1 MDPPARSPR
10 KRLPPIRSS
19 ENAWKT
25 EILGPDPPESQEA
38 AFSSLEAESPD
49 VRKLSNGDPSR
60 AGIERSDTSE
70 SQEAFFSSFE
80 ALEENGNLGRKRKG
94 ADDLPLRLQEGH
106 PRKRQRQREI
116 PSTPDLSPKRSRSPS
131 PYPQTPLIR
140 PDIRNER
147 NQNWE
152 TETSGGEESAKED
165 SLGRE
170 ASPILAEHYRI
181 PRNTQ
186 AILEAPTQVV
196 DLGVAT
202 PQGGWGSQ
210 STAILS
216 GEGEPSFEPRPHS
229 QPSESRDH
237 EWKSSQPREQEPVI
251 DPVFTNMTNT
261 QQSPSSELESPSLFI
276 PERASSHPLNLES
289 PSLSIPDPASSP
301 PNTAAPAATPWNPSP
316 QAQVNA
322 RIDAWIERHVSAGR
336 VEAHVI
342 RALESTSLDP
352 RLADNVLEY
361 MDAHGGKIPED
372 MRGVWTAR
380 DDADTQSSDAAA
392 VERVFIK
399 HGDLADFRWTYLA
412 ELRKV

>member
-1 MDPPARSPR
+1 MDLPARSPR

-19 ENAWKT
+19 KNASKT
-25 EILGPDPPESQEA
+25 EILRSDPPESQEA
-38 AFSSLEAESPD
+38 AYSSLEAESPD
-49 VRKLSNGDPSR
+49 VRKLSKGDPSR

-80 ALEENGNLGRKRKG
+80 AFEENENLARKRKG

-106 PRKRQRQREI
+106 PRKRRRQREI
-116 PSTPDLSPKRSRSPS
+116 PSTPDLSPKWSPS
-131 PYPQTPLIR
+131 PSSNPQTPLIR

-152 TETSGGEESAKED
+152 TESSGGEESAKDD

-170 ASPILAEHYRI
+170 ASPILAEHYRV

-186 AILEAPTQVV
+186 AILEAQTQVV
-196 DLGVAT
+196 NLGLAT
-202 PQGGWGSQ
+202 PQGGWDSQ

-216 GEGEPSFEPRPHS
+216 GEPSFEPSQDPPHS

-261 QQSPSSELESPSLFI
+261 QQSPSLFIPERAFSPPPNLESPSLFI
-276 PERASSHPLNLES
+276 P
-289 PSLSIPDPASSP
+289 DPASSP
-301 PNTAAPAATPWNPSP
+301 PHTAPPAATPRNPSP
-316 QAQVNA
+316 QAEVNA
-322 RIDAWIERHVSAGR
+322 RIDAWIERHVRAGR

-352 RLADNVLEY
+352 HLADDVLKY

-412 ELRKV
+412 ELGKV

>member
-25 EILGPDPPESQEA
+25 EILGPDPQEA

-49 VRKLSNGDPSR
+49 VRKPSNGDPSSV
-60 AGIERSDTSE
+60 GIERSDTSE

-94 ADDLPLRLQEGH
+94 ADYLPLRLQEGH

-116 PSTPDLSPKRSRSPS
+116 PSTPDLSPKRSTSPS
-131 PYPQTPLIR
+131 PNPQTPLIR
-140 PDIRNER
+140 PEIRNER
-147 NQNWE
+147 DQNWE
-152 TETSGGEESAKED
+152 AETSGGEESAKED

-186 AILEAPTQVV
+186 AILKAPTQVV

-216 GEGEPSFEPRPHS
+216 GEGEHSFEPRPHS

-251 DPVFTNMTNT
+251 DPVLTNMTNT
-261 QQSPSSELESPSLFI
+261 QQSPFSNQESPSLFM
-276 PERASSHPLNLES
+276 
-289 PSLSIPDPASSP
+289 PDPASSP
-301 PNTAAPAATPWNPSP
+301 AHTAPLADTPRNPSP

-322 RIDAWIERHVSAGR
+322 RIDAWIERHVRAGR

-352 RLADNVLEY
+352 HLADNVLEY

-399 HGDLADFRWTYLA
+399 HGELADFRWTYLA

>member
-1 MDPPARSPR
+1 MDPPAHSPR
-10 KRLPPIRSS
+10 KRVSPITSS
-19 ENAWKT
+19 DNASKT
-25 EILGPDPPESQEA
+25 EIVRSDPPESQEA
-38 AFSSLEAESPD
+38 AYSSLEAESPD
-49 VRKLSNGDPSR
+49 VRKLGNGDSSR
-60 AGIERSDTSE
+60 ARIRRSDTSE

-94 ADDLPLRLQEGH
+94 ADDLPLRLQEGR
-106 PRKRQRQREI
+106 PRKRRHQREI
-116 PSTPDLSPKRSRSPS
+116 PSTPDLSPKRSPSPS
-131 PYPQTPLIR
+131 PNPQTPLRR

-152 TETSGGEESAKED
+152 TETSGGEESAQED

-210 STAILS
+210 STAILPA
-216 GEGEPSFEPRPHS
+216 EPSFEPSQDLAHS

-237 EWKSSQPREQEPVI
+237 DWKSSQPREQEPVI
-251 DPVFTNMTNT
+251 DPFLTNMTNT
-261 QQSPSSELESPSLFI
+261 QQSPPPNMESPSLFI
-276 PERASSHPLNLES
+276 PEPAYSPPPNLGS
-289 PSLSIPDPASSP
+289 PFLFIPHPASSP
-301 PNTAAPAATPWNPSP
+301 PPAATPRNPSP
-316 QAQVNA
+316 QAEVNA
-322 RIDAWIERHVSAGR
+322 RIDAWIERHVRAGR

-352 RLADNVLEY
+352 HLADDVLKY

-412 ELRKV
+412 EWRKV

>member
-1 MDPPARSPR
+1 MDPPAHSPR
-10 KRLPPIRSS
+10 KRLPPIISS
-19 ENAWKT
+19 ENASKT
-25 EILGPDPPESQEA
+25 EILGSDPHESQEA
-38 AFSSLEAESPD
+38 AYSSLEAVSPD
-49 VRKLSNGDPSR
+49 VRKLGNGDSSR
-60 AGIERSDTSE
+60 ARIERSATSE

-80 ALEENGNLGRKRKG
+80 AFEENGNLGRKRKG
-94 ADDLPLRLQEGH
+94 ANDLPLRLQEGR
-106 PRKRQRQREI
+106 PRKRRRQREI
-116 PSTPDLSPKRSRSPS
+116 PSTPDLSPMRSPS
-131 PYPQTPLIR
+131 PSPNPKSPLIQ
-140 PDIRNER
+140 PGIRNKR

-152 TETSGGEESAKED
+152 TETSDGEESAQED

-170 ASPILAEHYRI
+170 ASPVLAHYSI

-216 GEGEPSFEPRPHS
+216 GEPFFESSQDPPYS
-229 QPSESRDH
+229 QPSESRDQQ
-237 EWKSSQPREQEPVI
+237 WKSSQPREQEPVI
-251 DPVFTNMTNT
+251 DPFLTNMTNT
-261 QQSPSSELESPSLFI
+261 QQSAPPNLESPSLFI
-276 PERASSHPLNLES
+276 PEPASFPPPNLEP
-289 PSLSIPDPASSP
+289 PSLFIPDPASSP
-301 PNTAAPAATPWNPSP
+301 PPAATPQNPSP
-316 QAQVNA
+316 QAEVNA
-322 RIDAWIERHVSAGR
+322 RIDAWIERHVRAGR
-336 VEAHVI
+336 VETHVI

-352 RLADNVLEY
+352 HLADNVLEY

-380 DDADTQSSDAAA
+380 DDADIQSSDAAA
-392 VERVFIK
+392 VERIFIK

>member
-1 MDPPARSPR
+1 MS
-10 KRLPPIRSS
+10 
-19 ENAWKT
+19 
-25 EILGPDPPESQEA
+25 DPPESQEA
-38 AFSSLEAESPD
+38 AYSSLEAESPD
-49 VRKLSNGDPSR
+49 ARKPSNGDPSR

-94 ADDLPLRLQEGH
+94 ADDLPLRLREGH
-106 PRKRQRQREI
+106 PRKRRRQREI
-116 PSTPDLSPKRSRSPS
+116 PSTPDLSPKRSTSPS
-131 PYPQTPLIR
+131 PNPQTPLIR
-140 PDIRNER
+140 PHIRNEK

-152 TETSGGEESAKED
+152 TETSGEEESAKED

-216 GEGEPSFEPRPHS
+216 GEPSFEPSQDQPHS
-229 QPSESRDH
+229 QASESRDH
-237 EWKSSQPREQEPVI
+237 EWKSSQPREQEPAI

-261 QQSPSSELESPSLFI
+261 QQSPSTNLEFPSLFI
-276 PERASSHPLNLES
+276 PERAASPPPNLDS
-289 PSLSIPDPASSP
+289 PSLFIPDPASSP
-301 PNTAAPAATPWNPSP
+301 PYTAPPAATPRNPSP
-316 QAQVNA
+316 QAEVNA
-322 RIDAWIERHVSAGR
+322 RIDAWIERHVRAGR

-352 RLADNVLEY
+352 HLADDVLEY
-361 MDAHGGKIPED
+361 MDAHEGKIPED